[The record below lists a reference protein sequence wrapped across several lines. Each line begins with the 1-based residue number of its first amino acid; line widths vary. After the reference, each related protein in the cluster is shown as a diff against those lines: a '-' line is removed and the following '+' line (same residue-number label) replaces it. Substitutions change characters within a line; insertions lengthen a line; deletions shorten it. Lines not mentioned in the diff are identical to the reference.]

1 MECLFNCESNNCCA
15 YCKHHH
21 ASMTVRQMKVKECL
35 QKECRH
41 LVKNTE
47 HQYWRQRER
56 AKQNKKLK
64 KKMLNNYIMSLNG
77 GV

>member
-41 LVKNTE
+41 LVKNET
-47 HQYWRQRER
+47 HQYWRQRELIKQKRKLRKLAINALISAR
-56 AKQNKKLK
+56 A
-64 KKMLNNYIMSLNG
+64 
-77 GV
+77 

>member
-41 LVKNTE
+41 LVKNET
-47 HQYWRQRER
+47 HQYWRQRELI
-56 AKQNKKLK
+56 KQKRKLRK
-64 KKMLNNYIMSLNG
+64 LAINALISAN
-77 GV
+77 V